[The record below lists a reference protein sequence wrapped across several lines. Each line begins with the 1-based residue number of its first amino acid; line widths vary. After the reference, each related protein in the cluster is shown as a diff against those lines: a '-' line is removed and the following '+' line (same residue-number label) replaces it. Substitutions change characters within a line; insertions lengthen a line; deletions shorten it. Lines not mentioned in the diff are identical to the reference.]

1 MQHMKNK
8 IWLQENINNL
18 QKQPLEKDEI
28 IRSLIETQPVL
39 INIKIP
45 ENKSEVTKRDSESIK
60 CEQQ

>member
-1 MQHMKNK
+1 MQHMKSK

-28 IRSLIETQPVL
+28 IRSLSEAQPVL

-45 ENKSEVTKRDSESIK
+45 KNKSEITKRDPESIK